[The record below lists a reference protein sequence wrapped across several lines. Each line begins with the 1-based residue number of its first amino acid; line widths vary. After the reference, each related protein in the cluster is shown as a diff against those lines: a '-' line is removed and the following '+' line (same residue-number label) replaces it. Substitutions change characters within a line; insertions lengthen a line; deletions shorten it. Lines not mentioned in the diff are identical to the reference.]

1 MSRDCISWASLGS
14 GFSLDSADGRRLQEM
29 RVQKKKV
36 KVHGPL
42 APSRSHHCLAGIGLC
57 LPPGLPLQVFL
68 LPRFLQVLGP
78 ALLPPQAQIGKV
90 TQTPYLLLHRF
101 PLPYTRLVKSPF
113 MEFSSMTPSESTL
126 CFLPGF

>member
-1 MSRDCISWASLGS
+1 
-14 GFSLDSADGRRLQEM
+14 M
-29 RVQKKKV
+29 RVQKKEV
-36 KVHGPL
+36 KVYGPL
-42 APSRSHHCLAGIGLC
+42 APSRSRHCLAGVGLC
-57 LPPGLPLQVFL
+57 LLPWLPLQVFL

-90 TQTPYLLLHRF
+90 MQTAYLLLHRF

-113 MEFSSMTPSESTL
+113 MEFSSMTPSETL

>member
-14 GFSLDSADGRRLQEM
+14 GFSLDSADGRRLQET
-29 RVQKKKV
+29 RVQEKQA

-42 APSRSHHCLAGIGLC
+42 APSRSRNCLAGVGLC
-57 LPPGLPLQVFL
+57 LLPGLPLQVFL

-90 TQTPYLLLHRF
+90 TQTAYVLLHRF
-101 PLPYTRLVKSPF
+101 PLPYTCLVC
-113 MEFSSMTPSESTL
+113 SSL
-126 CFLPGF
+126 Q